1 MYQDVPRHRV
11 TEQIRRQDLV
21 HFASLLTVE
30 RMAQAAAATGLAII
44 QSPLS
49 LPYLVWLAL
58 GLALSPR
65 ANFSHILTAIL
76 QALEDHVSF
85 PSTPM
90 GQARRGSQRKRH
102 PCSSRSKHH
111 PRKSDPTTPPSEE
124 AFVQARQRV
133 PLVFWQNLMIIL
145 ADAFQQQHQEQ
156 LSFKQFRLLAMDGT
170 RMSLPHWKR
179 LAQYYGRA
187 RNQRAYS
194 YPQARLVMMQF
205 PFTRFPYR
213 YELATLR
220 DSELR
225 VGQRLLPSLQ
235 PNDLLLLDTGF
246 WSFSFFADVAER
258 GAFFAIRLR
267 ADIKNLKTL
276 LRYDD
281 HEKLARLTY
290 SGRTKKFLQVGSL
303 DVRLLTYRIPGFRK
317 QTMVTN
323 QLDRQALS
331 YDDWT
336 CLGRLDDQQRL
347 VQGLY
352 SRRWEIETT
361 FRELKVTQS
370 MAGHLRSRTPASLQF
385 EIAGHLLLYALTRW
399 LMTNAAVQKQIHPLQ
414 LSFKH
419 CLELLFQMRER
430 LLLAPTAW
438 HPVLLQRLLERM
450 TSLLVIPRPGRR
462 FLRRKRSSN
471 HRKKICRT
479 MSKLQA

>member
-1 MYQDVPRHRV
+1 M
-11 TEQIRRQDLV
+11 
-21 HFASLLTVE
+21 E
-30 RMAQAAAATGLAII
+30 RIAQAAAATGLAII
-44 QSPLS
+44 KSPLS

-58 GLALSPR
+58 GLALAPS

-76 QALEDHVSF
+76 QALEDHASF
-85 PSTPM
+85 PSTPV
-90 GQARRGSQRKRH
+90 GKARRGSQRTRQKH
-102 PCSSRSKHH
+102 SAGKRSKHS
-111 PRKSDPTTPPSEE
+111 PKKNDPTTMPSEE

-133 PLVFWQNLMIIL
+133 PMIFWQNLMVIL
-145 ADAFQQQHQEQ
+145 ADAFHQEHQ
-156 LSFKQFRLLAMDGT
+156 ERLRFKQFRVLAMDGT

-179 LAQYYGRA
+179 LAQHYGRA

-194 YPQARLVMMQF
+194 YPQARLVMLQF

-225 VGQRLLPSLQ
+225 VGQRLLPALQ
-235 PNDLLLLDTGF
+235 PNDLLLLDAGF
-246 WSFSFFADVAER
+246 WSFSFFSDVADR

-276 LRYDD
+276 QRWDD

-290 SGRTKKFLQVGSL
+290 SGRDKKLKLMGSME
-303 DVRLLTYRIPGFRK
+303 VRLLTYRIPGFRS
-317 QTMVTN
+317 QTIVTN
-323 QLDRQALS
+323 QLDRQAMS

-352 SRRWEIETT
+352 SRRWEVETT
-361 FRELKVTQS
+361 FRELKVTQQ

-385 EIAGHLLLYALTRW
+385 EIAGHVLLYALTRW
-399 LMTNAAVQKQIHPLQ
+399 LMTNAAVQKYLDPLQ

-419 CLELLFQMRER
+419 CLTLLLDMRER
-430 LLLAPTAW
+430 LLLATPAW
-438 HPVLLQRLLERM
+438 QAVLLQRLLERM
-450 TSLLVIPRPGRR
+450 TDLLVTPRPCRR
-462 FLRRKRSSN
+462 FPRRKRSSN
-471 HRKKICRT
+471 HRKMKNHAKRN
-479 MSKLQA
+479 KQA